1 MSISSTNTA
10 GYAAILLVIRRIL
23 LALFLLGVVGA
34 AVELLLLG
42 HTEDTLQWVPLLLFA
57 LGSLVLL
64 VHAVVRRA
72 ATVRV
77 FQLTMILFVISGF
90 VGCYLHYRARVE
102 LKLETNPALAGWQL
116 FREAITGGTVPPV
129 LAPGMMIQL
138 GLLGLAYTYRHPALI
153 ASVDQSK
160 EPGKGEYQ

>member
-1 MSISSTNTA
+1 MSISPTNTP
-10 GYAAILLVIRRIL
+10 GYPAILVVIRRIL
-23 LALFLLGVVGA
+23 LALFLLGVIGA

-42 HTEDTLQWVPLLLFA
+42 HTEDTLQWVPLVLFA
-57 LGSLVLL
+57 LGPLVLL
-64 VHAVVRRA
+64 VHGAVRRG

-77 FQLTMILFVISGF
+77 FQLTMLLFVISGF

-102 LKLETNPALAGWQL
+102 FKLETNPALAGWQL

-138 GLLGLAYTYRHPALI
+138 GLLGLAYTYRHPALA
-153 ASVDQSK
+153 ASTDQVNNL
-160 EPGKGEYQ
+160 EKGENE